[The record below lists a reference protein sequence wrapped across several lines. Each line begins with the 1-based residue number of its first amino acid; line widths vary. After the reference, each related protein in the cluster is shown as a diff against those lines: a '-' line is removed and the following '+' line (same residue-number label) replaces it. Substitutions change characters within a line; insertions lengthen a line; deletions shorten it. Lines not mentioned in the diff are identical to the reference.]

1 MDLAI
6 SPPSKGLADAFS
18 RFAGLVPR
26 SRSAVRSVDLGR
38 GAVELPVFDLDSRRL
53 LLLACDEEIELLPAA
68 LKKHHPGAFDEEGVS
83 EILVAVETGHRR
95 FRPMPVMLGVKA
107 VALQDAI
114 GIVAGLPHGW
124 HDTQE
129 HWTSMTL
136 DPVKLGGEY
145 RTAKMRLI
153 TPTGAAASVPA
164 QEWLDGQLS
173 GEDSD
178 KLIYIR
184 AEAGKG
190 KSTLLADAARRAQA
204 ACRGPLPLFVPLR
217 NLRRGAGASW
227 QAIAEALGAV
237 GPASADLL
245 SKAVQA
251 GLVALL
257 LDGLDEVSGRYDPD
271 IVKQFLGV
279 AFSGLVRPSSRVVVS
294 GRTTEASHLDPKKSM
309 QIGLDLPETSD
320 PEFRT
325 YADAVVDDIAP
336 DWPEIARRV
345 PEPPLEARDLQRR
358 AVTPAEKE
366 HILNWLSLAFDD
378 FGKDR
383 SLFFVQSLTCIGR
396 TRQLA
401 GNRPLVIGEERAD
414 CSIYEASILA
424 AALAC
429 VREQDKIELEAKPL
443 FTPLGQLDVLC
454 WYALLASCEAALRQH
469 LPTPN
474 RCAQVS
480 FQIDPTNQNEE
491 FTAVL
496 RQMTKHALLFASGD
510 GVRVGDWRPAFLSE
524 WIRAALLVRA
534 WANRDKLHPP
544 DPALVARAIS
554 RARKSRVA
562 FEVLFPD
569 LVSREYVPNLKD
581 LASLLVTEANAGS
594 PEAAENFWA
603 LLAGLS
609 EAGRQAI
616 ADVGRPTSVAAGAE
630 LSELDFESLRF
641 GPEFSGELVVLVG
654 CDFANC
660 EFEGVRLASVDLT
673 RASFANCQFRA
684 VHFVGCDGPVHFDGC
699 TFDRCTFENIR
710 VREAPGWVFQDCRF
724 MTGSRVVQSEAAAAS
739 GTQVPVVATFTN
751 CTSVEPHQDVCK
763 GEWLGVDPGRVRGL
777 IQERQWPEANPAEE
791 CLVRLL
797 RPFFPSWAGPGGEIQ
812 ARQYIRLSALGRGAM
827 PSGSPSDGELL
838 AILQAEGFS
847 HGGRADHLYAP
858 WSSITGARRRELRN
872 EMAAFL
878 RSRARSPAID
888 RMLRKIDAAATWD
901 KSSTRG
907 LQ

>member
-1 MDLAI
+1 MDLVI
-6 SPPSKGLADAFS
+6 SPPSKGLVEAFN
-18 RFAGLVPR
+18 RFAGLLPR
-26 SRSAVRSVDLGR
+26 SRSGVRPVDLGK

-53 LLLACDEEIELLPAA
+53 VLLACEEGVDQLAAA
-68 LKKHHPGAFDEEGVS
+68 LKKHRPGTFDEEGVS
-83 EILVAVETGHRR
+83 EILVAVESGRER
-95 FRPMPVMLGVKA
+95 FRPAPVVLGVKA
-107 VALQDAI
+107 VSLLDAI
-114 GIVAGLPHGW
+114 AIVAGLPPAW
-124 HDTQE
+124 DDTQE
-129 HWTSMTL
+129 HWTAMTL
-136 DPVKLGGEY
+136 EPVKMGGDY
-145 RTAKMRLI
+145 RLAKMRLV
-153 TPTGAAASVPA
+153 TPSGAAPVPA
-164 QEWLDGQLS
+164 QEWLAKQLS
-173 GEDSD
+173 SVESD

-204 ACRGPLPLFVPLR
+204 TCRGPLTLYVPLR

-237 GPASADLL
+237 GPTSADLL

-257 LDGLDEVSGRYDPD
+257 LDGLDEVSGRYDPEV
-271 IVKQFLGV
+271 VKQFLGV
-279 AFSGLVRPSSRVVVS
+279 AFNALVRPGSRVIVS
-294 GRTTEASHLDPKKSM
+294 GRTTEASHLDPQKSK
-309 QIGLDLPETSD
+309 QIGLDLPETLD

-325 YADAVVDDIAP
+325 YAGAVVDDIAP
-336 DWPEIARRV
+336 DWPDIARRV
-345 PEPPLEARDLQRR
+345 PEPPLEARDLERR
-358 AVTPAEKE
+358 PVTPAEKE
-366 HILNWLSLAFDD
+366 HILNWLGLAFDD

-429 VREQDKIELEAKPL
+429 VREQDKVEDEAKSL
-443 FTPLGQLDVLC
+443 FTPQGQLDVLC
-454 WYALLASCEAALRQH
+454 WYALLASCETALRQH
-469 LPTPN
+469 LPNPN

-534 WANRDKLHPP
+534 WCVRGKLHPA
-544 DPALVARAIS
+544 DPTLVARAIS
-554 RARKSRVA
+554 RARKSRIA
-562 FEVLFPD
+562 FEVLLPD
-569 LVSREYVPNLKD
+569 LVARGRVPDLKE
-581 LASLLVTEANAGS
+581 LTSLLVADANAGS
-594 PEAAENFWA
+594 PEAAESFWA
-603 LLAGLS
+603 LLAGLG
-609 EAGRQAI
+609 EGGRQAI
-616 ADVGRPTSVAAGAE
+616 AEVGRPGALASEAE
-630 LSELDFESLRF
+630 LSELAFESLRF
-641 GPEFSGELVVLVG
+641 GPEFSGELVFLVG
-654 CDFANC
+654 SEFANC
-660 EFEGVRLASVDLT
+660 EFDGAKLASVDLT
-673 RASFANCQFRA
+673 RAAFANCQFKG

-699 TFDRCTFENIR
+699 TFDNCTFENVR
-710 VREAPGWVFQDCRF
+710 VRAAPGWVFQDCRF
-724 MTGSRVVQSEAAAAS
+724 LPGTRVVQSEPAAAS
-739 GTQVPVVATFTN
+739 GAQVFAVAEFSN
-751 CTSVEPHQDVCK
+751 CTSVEPRRDVCA
-763 GEWLGVDPGRVRGL
+763 GDWLGVDPARVQGL
-777 IQERQWPEANPAEE
+777 TQESEGPEANPPEV

-827 PSGSPSDGELL
+827 PEGSPSDGELL

-847 HGGRADHLYAP
+847 HAGRADHLYAP

-872 EMAAFL
+872 EMLAFL
-878 RSRARSPAID
+878 RNQTRSPAID
-888 RMLRKIDAAATWD
+888 RMLRKIDAAATWH
-901 KSSTRG
+901 
-907 LQ
+907 